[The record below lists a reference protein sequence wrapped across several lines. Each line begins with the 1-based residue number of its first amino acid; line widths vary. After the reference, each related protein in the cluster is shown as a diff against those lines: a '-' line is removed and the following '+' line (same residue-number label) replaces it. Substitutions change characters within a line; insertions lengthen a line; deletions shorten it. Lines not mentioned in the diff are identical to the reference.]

1 MDMSQ
6 LEVRFTLKGEVSETS
21 FQLYQEDDCFFLKGF
36 SESSGECRVALK
48 RDEVNHLFS
57 FQDKNIVSET
67 KDEIYERLLELSKE
81 WLESQSEGI
90 EQDDDYEADSSS
102 SRPGYGADEI
112 FVENKPFSINSI
124 IELINSGDLEV
135 TPNFQRRFVWD
146 KTRQSR
152 LIESILLGLPL
163 PSIYLNQYKDGRLSV
178 VDGLQRICT
187 IRDFCE
193 DRLVLCN
200 MEYFAQCNGKTF
212 SGLKD
217 VLPMLQVRRFKQTQ
231 IMCFVIDY
239 RSPGKLKYDL
249 FRRLNVGGKPLND
262 QEVRNCLSRPAVQR
276 LLWEMSTLPEFV
288 KATGDSVRDIRM
300 AAQESVL
307 RFMYF
312 YERYSPED
320 FIGGYDGNLKGKL
333 DSYVEQLNSKNES
346 ELNAYKEP
354 FKQSLRFAYEL
365 LGDYAF
371 RKVEMPSGKRGPV
384 NKSLFVATTVILSR
398 HYADYSAGIEPNRDL
413 KEKSVQL
420 LTNNAELQKAVTS
433 STAVKSNIK
442 LTFQCL
448 KEELFD
454 RYLLR

>member
-6 LEVRFTLKGEVSETS
+6 LEVRFTIKGEVSETL
-21 FQLYQEDDCFFLKGF
+21 FQLYQEGDCFFLKGV
-36 SESSGECRVALK
+36 SASSGEQKFVLK
-48 RDEVNHLFS
+48 RDEVNRLFS
-57 FQDKNIVSET
+57 FQQQDIVSET
-67 KDEIYERLLELSKE
+67 KDEIYERLLDLSKE
-81 WLESQSEGI
+81 WLETQSEGV
-90 EQDDDYEADSSS
+90 EQDDDLETDFSS
-102 SRPGYGADEI
+102 SRPGYGPEDI
-112 FVENKPFSINSI
+112 FVENKPFSINSL
-124 IELINSGDLEV
+124 IELIKSGDLEV
-135 TPNFQRRFVWD
+135 TPNYQRRFVWD
-146 KTRQSR
+146 KTRQSK

-200 MEYFAQCNGKTF
+200 MEYFTKCNGKKF

-262 QEVRNCLSRPAVQR
+262 QEVRNCLSRPTVQK

-312 YERYSPED
+312 YDRYSSED
-320 FIGGYDGNLKGKL
+320 FIGEYDGNLKGKL
-333 DSYVEQLNSKNES
+333 DDYVEQLNSKDVS

-354 FKQSLRFAYEL
+354 FKQGLKLAYEL
-365 LGDYAF
+365 LGEYAF
-371 RKVEMPSGKRGPV
+371 RKVGVALEKKYPV
-384 NKSLFVATTVILSR
+384 NKSLFVATTVILAH
-398 HYADYSAGIEPNRDL
+398 HYTAYRASVTSETSL
-413 KEKSVQL
+413 KDKYIQL
-420 LTNNAELQKAVTS
+420 MTQNEELQKAVTS
-433 STAVKSNIK
+433 STTGKNNIR

-454 RYLLR
+454 RNLML